1 MNAEQKSEYLNRELE
16 RLEKEKSELL
26 ITSSPKSNRNLLKIV
41 IILLMALVVGNLIG
55 RGIGLGTREQEEK
68 RVKKE

>member
-68 RVKKE
+68 RVKK